1 MSSHIGRW
9 SLGVIIALHLGI
21 SIGVFATKWLTR
33 APDSRVCI
41 SLEELRRTPRL
52 EWQQ

>member
-1 MSSHIGRW
+1 MPTKLWFVLLFLVLHMG
-9 SLGVIIALHLGI
+9 LDVGVL
-21 SIGVFATKWLTR
+21 ATKWLIL
-33 APDSRVCI
+33 APESVTCI

>member
-1 MSSHIGRW
+1 MTSHTGRW
-9 SLGVIIALHLGI
+9 FVGLIIALHLGI
-21 SIGVFATKWLTR
+21 GIGMFATKWLTR
-33 APDSRVCI
+33 APESSVGI